1 MVPIRNVKFVLHFSQ
16 MHSFKAALFCY
27 VGSALVLY
35 YNVRFGDERY
45 DNIK

>member
-1 MVPIRNVKFVLHFSQ
+1 